1 VAWFFFICDVRAKG
15 TWPRLHYLF
24 NELLGIAVQGLPLQQ
39 VKHNALLVHHH
50 AAIPPRGPD
59 MLGHLA
65 QAVRQ
70 AARGYIAS
78 YALANTGNSRP
89 FPLRWQATGL
99 PVYLSRHVVK
109 HLGEAEAF
117 EPPRGSGAQV
127 STCVVA
133 VDNHRLVAS
142 QLCRCFTRQLG
153 QRQMD
158 GSREV
163 FLLVFPR
170 R

>member
-1 VAWFFFICDVRAKG
+1 
-15 TWPRLHYLF
+15 
-24 NELLGIAVQGLPLQQ
+24 
-39 VKHNALLVHHH
+39 
-50 AAIPPRGPD
+50 

-70 AARGYIAS
+70 AAGEYIAS
-78 YALANTGNSRP
+78 YTLANAGNSRP
-89 FPLRWQATGL
+89 FSLRWQAAGL

-109 HLGEAEAF
+109 HLGEAQAF

-127 STCVVA
+127 STCIVA
-133 VDNHRLVAS
+133 VDNHRSVES
-142 QLCRCFTRQLG
+142 QLRRCFTRQLG

-163 FLLVFPR
+163 FLCV
-170 R
+170 